1 LSPEKRVI
9 IGTLQPG
16 LPDPV
21 YFRTKNHNLSKF
33 WRTLDWKML
42 IYFMVIWDILWS
54 FGIF

>member
-21 YFRTKNHNLSKF
+21 YFRAKNHNLGKF

-42 IYFMVIWDILWS
+42 IYFMVIWNIL
-54 FGIF
+54 